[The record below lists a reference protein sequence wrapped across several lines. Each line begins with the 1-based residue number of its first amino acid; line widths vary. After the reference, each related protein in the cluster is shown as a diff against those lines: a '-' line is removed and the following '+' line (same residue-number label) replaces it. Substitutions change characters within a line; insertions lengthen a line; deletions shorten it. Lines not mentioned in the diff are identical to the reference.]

1 MDAARLKEIPL
12 FESLSSRE
20 LREVAQRADEI
31 DLAEG
36 EELVRQGEFAYEFFV
51 LLEGS
56 AEVVRDGDCIAVL
69 GAGDFLGEMGIV
81 SASERNATVNATS
94 PVRAVVMTEQDFRGV
109 AASLPD
115 VAARIRA
122 AVDRRAKTLAGPAAD

>member
-1 MDAARLKEIPL
+1 MDLASLKGIPL
-12 FESLSSRE
+12 FESLSTKE

-36 EELVRQGEFAYEFFV
+36 AELVRQGEFAYEFFV

-69 GAGDFLGEMGIV
+69 GSGDFLGEMGILGG
-81 SASERNATVNATS
+81 ATRNASVTATS
-94 PVRAVVMTEQDFRGV
+94 QVRALVMSEQEFRSMAAVLPNV
-109 AASLPD
+109 AD
-115 VAARIRA
+115 RIRA
-122 AVDRRAKTLAGPAAD
+122 ACDRRAKTLEAPPAG